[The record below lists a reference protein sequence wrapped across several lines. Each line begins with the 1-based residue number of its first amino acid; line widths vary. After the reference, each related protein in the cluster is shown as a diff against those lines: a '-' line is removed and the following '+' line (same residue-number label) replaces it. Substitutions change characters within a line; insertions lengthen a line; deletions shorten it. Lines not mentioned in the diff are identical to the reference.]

1 MARIYGHGQI
11 LHFPV
16 TDEQLVERVRAGDP
30 HAYAELVTRYQPRLL
45 AYARRILGGAHHDAE
60 DVVQEAL
67 VSAHGALRRD
77 EREIALSAWLHT
89 IVRNRALDSLRR
101 RRPHADIDELAPLIG
116 DEYSDPALAAERR
129 ETFDAVI
136 AGLHDLPERQRT
148 ALVMHE
154 LGRRQPPVIGSRLG
168 VTEAASKT
176 LVHRARRGLER
187 RLATAA

>member
-1 MARIYGHGQI
+1 MAMAQI

-16 TDEQLVERVRAGDP
+16 SDEQLVGRVRSGDP
-30 HAYAELVTRYQPRLL
+30 HAYAEIVTRYQPRLL

-67 VSAHGALRRD
+67 VSAHAALRRD
-77 EREIALSAWLHT
+77 AREIALSAWLHT
-89 IVRNRALDSLRR
+89 IVRNRALDQLRR
-101 RRPHADIDELAPLIG
+101 RRPHADIDELAPLVG
-116 DEYSDPALAAERR
+116 DEYADPALIAERH
-129 ETFDAVI
+129 ETLNAVI

-154 LGRRQPPVIGSRLG
+154 LGGISHPAIGARMG
-168 VTEAASKT
+168 VSEAASKT

-187 RLATAA
+187 RLASAA

>member
-1 MARIYGHGQI
+1 MAQI

-16 TDEQLVERVRAGDP
+16 TDEQLVERVRRDDP

-67 VSAHGALRRD
+67 VSAH
-77 EREIALSAWLHT
+77 SA
-89 IVRNRALDSLRR
+89 LRR
-101 RRPHADIDELAPLIG
+101 RRPQADIDELATLVG

-129 ETFDAVI
+129 ETFDSVL
-136 AGLHDLPERQRT
+136 AGMHDLPERQRT

-154 LGRRQPPVIGSRLG
+154 LGGVSHPVIGSHLG
-168 VTEAASKT
+168 VSEAASKT

-187 RLATAA
+187 RLVAAA